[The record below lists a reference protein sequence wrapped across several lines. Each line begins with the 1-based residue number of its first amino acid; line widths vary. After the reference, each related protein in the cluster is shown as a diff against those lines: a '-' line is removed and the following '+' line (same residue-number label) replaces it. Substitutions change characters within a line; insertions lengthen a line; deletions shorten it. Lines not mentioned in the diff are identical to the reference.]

1 MTIKQ
6 RKQVTGTTEQIN
18 AYAGVEGQLVWDK
31 SKKTLV
37 GMSGTAGINYPLAT
51 SKEVTDT
58 ASEYLPLA
66 GGNLTGAVRFGDGRQ
81 DTCSVGAV
89 ADYPRTTA
97 RAFGYEFFCNGV
109 KLGEIG
115 VLLDGPGTDY
125 YYQKAQR
132 FYFGPAYNDPMSLQI
147 EPSTGSLIHRDQWL
161 RYVVAAEYNGTQW
174 YRKYND
180 GWIEQGGTT
189 QYWENGSSSG
199 YTTISLNTP
208 YSGTN
213 YQIMLTPTIK
223 YGNSGGNGCI
233 FYEEQTKTTTNFR
246 VRKQYLE
253 GLYVNWYT
261 CGF

>member
-1 MTIKQ
+1 MPFPYFIRKLFQNDGAGEKLNPGVIPTTVNGVAADASGNIAIK
-6 RKQVTGTTEQIN
+6 
-18 AYAGVEGQLVWDK
+18 D
-31 SKKTLV
+31 
-37 GMSGTAGINYPLAT
+37 
-51 SKEVTDT
+51 TDIPGGPF
-58 ASEYLPLA
+58 LPLS
-66 GGNLTGAVRFGDGRQ
+66 GGSTNGAIRFGDGRSG
-81 DTCSVGAV
+81 TCSVGAV
-89 ADYPRTTA
+89 ADYPRTSA

-115 VLLDGPGTDY
+115 VLLGDPGSDY

-132 FYFGPAYNDPMSLQI
+132 FYFGPSYNDPMSLQI
-147 EPSTGSLIHRDQWL
+147 EPSTGYIIHRDQWL

-189 QYWENGSSSG
+189 QYWQNGSAVG

-223 YGNSGGNGCI
+223 KGNTGGNGC
-233 FYEEQTKTTTNFR
+233 FYYEEQTKTTTNFH
-246 VRKQYLE
+246 VRKSSID
-253 GLYVNWYT
+253 GLYINWYT